1 VGLWTAVRQKA
12 AKDFLRWVSSKEIFD
27 QWFSSQ
33 QGYTDGATKDW
44 EKHKLWN
51 DDPVML
57 PFRAIPLT
65 GRLVGYAAPPS
76 RAAAEA
82 VTKYI
87 IVDMYA
93 KAVQGMPAEDA
104 VRWAHEELVRIY
116 A

>member
-1 VGLWTAVRQKA
+1 MGYSKNQKA
-12 AKDFLRWVSSKEIFD
+12 AKDFLRWVHTKPVFE
-27 QWFSSQ
+27 QWFTSQ

-44 EKHKLWN
+44 EK
-51 DDPVML
+51 DPVWNLDPVLL
-57 PFRAIPLT
+57 PFRDLPNV
-65 GRLVGYAAPPS
+65 GRLVGYAGPPG

-104 VRWAHEELVRIY
+104 VKWAHAEFVKIY
-116 A
+116 S